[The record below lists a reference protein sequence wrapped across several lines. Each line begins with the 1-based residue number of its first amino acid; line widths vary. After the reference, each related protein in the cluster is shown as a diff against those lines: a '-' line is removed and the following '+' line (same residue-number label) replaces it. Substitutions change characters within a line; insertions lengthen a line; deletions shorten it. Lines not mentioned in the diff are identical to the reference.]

1 MIQKAIYITPT
12 IRFRFRFGF
21 WLARLA
27 NRILPLQVV
36 LKLDIT
42 REDIDRAFEEYVG
55 GWDL

>member
-36 LKLDIT
+36 LKPNIT
-42 REDIDRAFEEYVG
+42 QENIDRAFEEYVE
-55 GWDL
+55 GWNL